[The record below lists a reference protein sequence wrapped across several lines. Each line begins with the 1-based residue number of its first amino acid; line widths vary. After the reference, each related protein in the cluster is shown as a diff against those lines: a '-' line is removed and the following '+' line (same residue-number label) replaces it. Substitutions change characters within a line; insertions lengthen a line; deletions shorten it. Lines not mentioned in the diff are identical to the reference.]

1 MRRCAWVNLDNP
13 RYIRYHDEEWGREQ
27 HDDRI
32 LFEML
37 VLETFQAGLSW
48 ECILNKRDA
57 FRDAYEGFDPD
68 RVMRFDDAK
77 VDGMLL
83 DEGIIRHRGKIE
95 ASIRNAM
102 VFRRIQ
108 DEFGSFDSYI
118 WGFTDGTVV
127 EEEYPIRTTS
137 PLSDRVSADLRRRGM
152 RFLGSTTVYAYLQ
165 SIGIIYGHGPEC
177 CLPRHERQSG

>member
-77 VDGMLL
+77 VDEMLL

-118 WGFTDGTVV
+118 WGFTDRAVV
-127 EEEYPIRTTS
+127 REEYSVRTTS

-177 CLPRHERQSG
+177 CLSGHERQSG